1 MELWRI
7 SGASQAT
14 QQDQRRERETPGA
27 IGVVLPLLD
36 VR

>member
-7 SGASQAT
+7 SGASRAT

-27 IGVVLPLLD
+27 AGVVLSLLE